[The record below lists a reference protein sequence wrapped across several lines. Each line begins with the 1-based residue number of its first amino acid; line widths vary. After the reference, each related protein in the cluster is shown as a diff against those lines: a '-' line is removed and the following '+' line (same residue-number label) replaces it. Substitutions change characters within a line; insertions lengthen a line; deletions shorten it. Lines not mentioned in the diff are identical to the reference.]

1 MTLLGRTDNQMAR
14 DVRDRTGFHLFRL
27 PTTLPTLEVNIY
39 FAEHPVPTLI
49 DVPPDSPPVL
59 EKLKAG
65 LNSVGYSLPDIKTII
80 VTHSHLDHCG
90 SARTIADVSGADVW
104 AAEGV
109 ATWLTDYDKESL
121 DEEHFIVLT
130 LERSGVPRELI
141 DQSRERFRIMR
152 QFTRSVTE
160 TRPLVA
166 GDTLK
171 LSSCSLVVEH
181 VPGHTPWCIMFHDA
195 RKKIA
200 FTGDFLLGGISPN
213 PLIQR
218 PWTVPGGYRSLKA
231 YASSLVRV
239 EGLNLKVGYP
249 GHGELIANP
258 TERARALLGQIRARR
273 ETILEILSRR
283 RDQTVYDIVKR
294 LFPQLPEGQVFLAVS
309 EVWAHLE
316 QLLDEGVLDEER
328 GFPARFSSL

>member
-1 MTLLGRTDNQMAR
+1 
-14 DVRDRTGFHLFRL
+14 
-27 PTTLPTLEVNIY
+27 
-39 FAEHPVPTLI
+39 
-49 DVPPDSPPVL
+49 
-59 EKLKAG
+59 
-65 LNSVGYSLPDIKTII
+65 
-80 VTHSHLDHCG
+80 
-90 SARTIADVSGADVW
+90 
-104 AAEGV
+104 
-109 ATWLTDYDKESL
+109 
-121 DEEHFIVLT
+121 
-130 LERSGVPRELI
+130 
-141 DQSRERFRIMR
+141 
-152 QFTRSVTE
+152 
-160 TRPLVA
+160 
-166 GDTLK
+166 
-171 LSSCSLVVEH
+171 
-181 VPGHTPWCIMFHDA
+181 MFHDA

-328 GFPARFSSL
+328 GFPARFFSL